1 MCAVPAC
8 GGGVVGGHVVKCP
21 RNDVSGDRPGSS
33 YTSSLRPH
41 TLSKAL
47 LRLYEDAQA
56 VDMRDLDDEDVA
68 MIVEEFHA
76 CMRRVQ
82 AGTYT

>member
-1 MCAVPAC
+1 
-8 GGGVVGGHVVKCP
+8 
-21 RNDVSGDRPGSS
+21 
-33 YTSSLRPH
+33 
-41 TLSKAL
+41 
-47 LRLYEDAQA
+47 
-56 VDMRDLDDEDVA
+56 MRDLDDEDVA